1 MPPPVRR
8 NRWLYWLLAVPAIA
22 PLLTPLYNRT
32 DPALWGMPF
41 FYWYQLACA
50 VLAIVLI
57 AGVHR
62 ATRGR
67 R

>member
-1 MPPPVRR
+1 MPPPARR
-8 NRWLYWLLAVPAIA
+8 NRSLYWLLAVPAIA

-32 DPALWGMPF
+32 EPVLWGMPF

-57 AGVHR
+57 AAIHR
-62 ATRGR
+62 ATR
-67 R
+67 